1 MFSKKYS
8 SQFIL
13 ISLLIFSQPSWSN
26 DGIIGS
32 LRQIEGKVILIP
44 VVGEQRQA
52 VNGQHVFQ
60 GDKVKTSENAS
71 VGIIFK
77 DNSRVSLGP
86 NSELTLTEYVFKP
99 AKKKFGMLS
108 KLSRGTASYLSGK
121 MSKLSPG
128 SVRFKTPDAT
138 IGARGTS
145 LLIKVEGK

>member
-1 MFSKKYS
+1 MFIKIYKN
-8 SQFIL
+8 FIATL
-13 ISLLIFSQPSWSN
+13 CLLLVSLPAWSN
-26 DGIIGS
+26 NESIGS
-32 LRQIEGKVILIP
+32 LRQVQSDVILISSQ
-44 VVGEQRQA
+44 GEQKA
-52 VNGQHVFQ
+52 KNGLPVYL
-60 GDKVKTSENAS
+60 GDIIKTTAGAS

-77 DNSRVSLGP
+77 DNSRTSLGP
-86 NSELTLTEYVFKP
+86 DSELEITEYIFNP

-145 LLIKVEGK
+145 LLIQVEGN